1 MEKNGV
7 ESFSSGRWEFLDMR
21 MWMVPTSILCKQH
34 LLGEHLET
42 HMFVGSIN
50 KQLKMDGYVKNN
62 CLEIKSLLKRHDDLA
77 IELERRGMKHNS
89 PLPVIKDITY
99 LKEEIIMYTIDKDKS
114 LKELLNRCTQCKE
127 RFNYEN

>member
-7 ESFSSGRWEFLDMR
+7 KSFSSSRWEFLDMR
-21 MWMVPTSILCKQH
+21 MWMVSPPILCNQH

-89 PLPVIKDITY
+89 PLPVIKDISY

-127 RFNYEN
+127 RFNHEN